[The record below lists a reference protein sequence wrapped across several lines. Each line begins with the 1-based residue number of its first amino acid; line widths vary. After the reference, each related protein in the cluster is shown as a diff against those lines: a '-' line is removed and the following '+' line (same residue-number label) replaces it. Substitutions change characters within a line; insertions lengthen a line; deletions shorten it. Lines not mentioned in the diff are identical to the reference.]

1 MADQSGSAH
10 FQVLFESALQAYEKR
25 TGITLAQHPIAVKLQ
40 SCHSIDDITA
50 LLQGQA
56 KEFSDFQAKDRITKA
71 IRTTVSILI
80 PLSDATSLAD
90 AVGSVRQKSLM
101 VSFSSRTFFFRR
113 YFHLQK
119 QYRLVSPYC
128 LMYVP
133 FYSSYINILVTS
145 K

>member
-101 VSFSSRTFFFRR
+101 VSFSSRTFFSDVISTC
-113 YFHLQK
+113 K
-119 QYRLVSPYC
+119 
-128 LMYVP
+128 
-133 FYSSYINILVTS
+133 SSTG
-145 K
+145 